1 MRHAATALLVL
12 ATLGAP
18 SMVSTVLAADE
29 PAKTPAAN
37 AVRLQASGATF
48 PQPLYDRLVVEYE
61 RKNPGVQISYQGV
74 GSGAGIRNITDKIVA
89 FAASDAPLS
98 KKELEALG
106 GPDAVIEFPTCA
118 GGVVPAYQVPGL
130 DKPLNFTGEII
141 ADMYMGKITKWN
153 DARIAAINPG
163 VTLPDLAITPVY
175 RSDGSGTTFVFTN
188 YLSTQSQ
195 EFQGSVGKGKQVTWP
210 VGIGG
215 KGNPGVAAAVQST
228 AGALGYVEMNFAMSN
243 NIAFGAVQNKEGEFV
258 LASSDSI
265 SAAGDAA
272 AGSMKG
278 TLLTADL
285 WNQPGKGVYPIS
297 AFTYV
302 IYFKDLNNVKTQ
314 AEAQAMMGFLW
325 WATHEAQ
332 GIAKEMLYAPLSA
345 SVREK
350 VGMALRQTTFQGSS
364 IQIPG
369 ADAAPTKTTNAEPAK
384 N

>member
-1 MRHAATALLVL
+1 MRHAATAFMVL
-12 ATLGAP
+12 ALAAAP
-18 SMVSTVLAADE
+18 MFVQPTMADE
-29 PAKTPAAN
+29 PAATTPAAS
-37 AVRLQASGATF
+37 ARLQAAGATF

-118 GGVVPAYQVPGL
+118 GGVVPAYQVPGVS
-130 DKPLNFTGEII
+130 KPLNFTGELI
-141 ADMYMGKITKWN
+141 ADMYMGKIAKWN
-153 DARIAAINPG
+153 DPRLAAINPG
-163 VTLPDLAITPVY
+163 VELPDLAITPVY

-188 YLSTQSQ
+188 YLCTQSKAF
-195 EFQGSVGKGKQVTWP
+195 EGSVGKGKQVTWP

-228 AGALGYVEMNFAMSN
+228 PGALGYVEMNFAESN
-243 NIAFGAVQNKEGEFV
+243 KIAFGAVQNKEGEFV
-258 LASSDSI
+258 RASAESI
-265 SAAGDAA
+265 SLAGDAA
-272 AGSMKG
+272 SGALKG
-278 TLLTADL
+278 NRLVADL
-285 WNQPGKGVYPIS
+285 WNQSGKGVYPIS
-297 AFTYV
+297 AFTYI
-302 IYFKDLNNVKTQ
+302 IYYKDLNNIKT
-314 AEAQAMMGFLW
+314 EADAKAMLGFLW
-325 WATHEAQ
+325 WATHDAQ

-345 SVREK
+345 SVQEK
-350 VGMALRQTTFQGSS
+350 VGAALNQTTFQGSS

-369 ADAAPTKTTNAEPAK
+369 AGETATKTTDADPAK

>member
-1 MRHAATALLVL
+1 MRHAATAILL
-12 ATLGAP
+12 
-18 SMVSTVLAADE
+18 LAAFAAPILVQ
-29 PAKTPAAN
+29 PAIADQPAATPSAAN
-37 AVRLQASGATF
+37 VRLQAAGATF

-98 KKELEALG
+98 KKELAALG

-130 DKPLNFTGEII
+130 SKPLNFTGELI
-141 ADMYMGKITKWN
+141 ADMYMGKVAKWN
-153 DARIAAINPG
+153 DARLAAINPG

-188 YLSTQSQ
+188 YLCTQSND
-195 EFQGSVGKGKQVTWP
+195 FKGSVGMGKQVTWP

-228 AGALGYVEMNFAMSN
+228 PGALGYVEMNFAQSN
-243 NIAFGAVQNKEGEFV
+243 SIAFGAVQNKDGEFV
-258 LASSDSI
+258 LASAESI

-272 AGSMKG
+272 AGSLKG
-278 TLLTADL
+278 NRLVADL

-297 AFTYV
+297 AFTYI
-302 IYFKDLNNVKTQ
+302 IYFKDLNNIKSE
-314 AEAQAMMGFLW
+314 AEAKAMLGFLW
-325 WATHEAQ
+325 WATHDAQ
-332 GIAKEMLYAPLSA
+332 GIAKEMLYAPLSET
-345 SVREK
+345 VREK
-350 VGMALRQTTFQGSS
+350 VGMALNQTTFLGSPV
-364 IQIPG
+364 QIPG
-369 ADAAPTKTTNAEPAK
+369 ANDAEAKTSNADSSK
-384 N
+384 D